1 MFHLYTSI
9 LPIPLIP
16 STMIG
21 FFIGFPYGMQQ
32 KNPTEMFCNCIGY
45 TSIGIITGIA
55 YPVSFP
61 LLAGYVLYKS

>member
-1 MFHLYTSI
+1 MV
-9 LPIPLIP
+9 
-16 STMIG
+16 G
-21 FFIGFPYGMQQ
+21 FLIGFPYGMQQ